1 MPAILDKMR
10 ERDRFFLEVE
20 TSGLYPGEI
29 EDFVDQHQKVLPAC
43 MDVD

>member
-29 EDFVDQHQKVLPAC
+29 EDFIDQRRDP
-43 MDVD
+43 DRRRS